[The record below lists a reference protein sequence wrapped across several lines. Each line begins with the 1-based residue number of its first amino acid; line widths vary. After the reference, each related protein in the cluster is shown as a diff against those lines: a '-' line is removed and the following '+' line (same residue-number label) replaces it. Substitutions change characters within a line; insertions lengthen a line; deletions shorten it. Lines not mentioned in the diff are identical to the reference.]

1 MALFNAKEHKI
12 IFYIRIYQVIPIP
25 QIKINQEFNEFREL
39 VMFRFEL
46 EKMGIN
52 SCQLESKFFAVLTNF
67 LKFFNISSS
76 ESITVK
82 FVTKSKSKR

>member
-52 SCQLESKFFAVLTNF
+52 PC
-67 LKFFNISSS
+67 
-76 ESITVK
+76 
-82 FVTKSKSKR
+82 